1 MQIKV
6 TVPSVLGDYSLKGT
20 IGSGSFSIVKLAQHQ
35 KTKEY
40 FACKIVPR
48 NKMVDDG
55 FEIRF
60 EREIRINQQIHHQN
74 VVQIIDLM
82 KDEMNF
88 YIFMEFCPNGELFNH
103 IINMGKLEE
112 NEAAD
117 FTYQIL
123 NGIKHVHELGIAH
136 RDLKPENILFDI
148 NGMLK
153 ISDFGL
159 SKFVGKNGLVE
170 TPCGSPCYASP
181 ECLSGQPYDGRRSDL
196 WSIGV
201 ILFAMVTGQLPWTKR
216 NQLDLY
222 QQIRAGDFTIPST
235 VSEKGADLIRRFMT
249 VDINKR
255 ITVEQALNHPW
266 IKENITSDV
275 TQDNSV
281 FKIVSLKK
289 VDEFFHN
296 DKSITNNSKINE
308 NRNNSFNFSTYKS
321 IVKLLSDQS
330 GFSKL
335 LIPQRYNKVYKGRKP
350 SSSSIKT
357 LNLIKARTHN
367 SKHRAHL
374 IMPHI
379 SYMRNNVLI

>member
-1 MQIKV
+1 
-6 TVPSVLGDYSLKGT
+6 
-20 IGSGSFSIVKLAQHQ
+20 
-35 KTKEY
+35 
-40 FACKIVPR
+40 
-48 NKMVDDG
+48 
-55 FEIRF
+55 
-60 EREIRINQQIHHQN
+60 
-74 VVQIIDLM
+74 
-82 KDEMNF
+82 
-88 YIFMEFCPNGELFNH
+88 
-103 IINMGKLEE
+103 MGKLEE